1 MACRTFYLT
10 FKICDLKVMG
20 EDRKTSVNHSIENS
34 IERNAQNAVE
44 RNKKLWLFHWC
55 YKIHL
60 KDMDLC

>member
-1 MACRTFYLT
+1 
-10 FKICDLKVMG
+10 MG